1 MLEVTDCPLP
11 SCKCEVR
18 SNATDD
24 DNNDVRSVKFL
35 EEASGSGY
43 ASFND
48 LQPNTLYSFTLTC
61 VGTNE
66 TITRDIRSTN
76 GRPSAPQNITVKL
89 NSKRLTLFW
98 SSPLKP
104 AGPIHNYKLAMDQQ
118 VLTYNISN
126 RQFSYTMT
134 EDYVYGR
141 KHVFYL
147 QACNLD
153 YQNMPLCSDRKDG
166 NTTFF
171 MPMATTSIQET
182 NTQENASCVKLSIE
196 ISICNN
202 GKSVRTDV
210 IECPPPSCQCE
221 VKSNA
226 TSNDKIHPVVFFEE
240 TPNISYVLFH
250 NLQPNTLYSFTLTCA
265 GTNETITRYIR
276 TDYGIPSSPKNITVK
291 LNSQRLTLF
300 WSSPIQPAGPIY
312 NYKLTIDAKLT
323 INNIPNNQ
331 FSYTIT
337 EDFIYGERYLFY
349 LQACNINRQNQSE
362 CSNPNDGNATFFM
375 PMTTI
380 STQETSTQE
389 N

>member
-1 MLEVTDCPLP
+1 MQQRRLNIFPL
-11 SCKCEVR
+11 
-18 SNATDD
+18 
-24 DNNDVRSVKFL
+24 FI
-35 EEASGSGY
+35 
-43 ASFND
+43 
-48 LQPNTLYSFTLTC
+48 
-61 VGTNE
+61 
-66 TITRDIRSTN
+66 TITYAKQIN
-76 GRPSAPQNITVKL
+76 FFHAEVNPEQYSAPITIY
-89 NSKRLTLFW
+89 
-98 SSPLKP
+98 
-104 AGPIHNYKLAMDQQ
+104 AD
-118 VLTYNISN
+118 
-126 RQFSYTMT
+126 
-134 EDYVYGR
+134 
-141 KHVFYL
+141 
-147 QACNLD
+147 
-153 YQNMPLCSDRKDG
+153 
-166 NTTFF
+166 
-171 MPMATTSIQET
+171 
-182 NTQENASCVKLSIE
+182 SIE
-196 ISICNN
+196 
-202 GKSVRTDV
+202 VRTDV

-389 N
+389 NVSCILCSSKFFLILIFCFLLLN